1 MTTSLPHR
9 TSLTIPTDLSE
20 RIHRLPAEMLQGA
33 TTPSAIL
40 RDLLERGVAAA
51 EAEAEVDAYNAA
63 YPEPVDPAP
72 AMARRAR
79 VQGAAEQALHAAETR
94 DVPNAQTRARATERQ
109 QAARRGRGR
118 DRRGRSRA

>member
-1 MTTSLPHR
+1 MSTSLPHR

-63 YPEPVDPAP
+63 YPEPVAPAP
-72 AMARRAR
+72 AMTRRARVHGAAERALHEAEAGLPGSELQAAARRAR
-79 VQGAAEQALHAAETR
+79 GRNNKGRT
-94 DVPNAQTRARATERQ
+94 
-109 QAARRGRGR
+109 RRGRNN
-118 DRRGRSRA
+118 A